1 MEINIEGVKIVLTQD
16 QLNQIDKQR
25 IEKLPKVED
34 INSIDVAEDILKNCI
49 KHTKYFSSEF
59 KRQKDWIKYQL
70 ETIIKAANFID
81 NGYKLYTPNF
91 NNNDILNYLP
101 YFKKS
106 SSDWLLY
113 CINGYSYGS
122 TCSVGL
128 YFKVEDTASL
138 ISKKHIE
145 LYIQYLQG

>member
-1 MEINIEGVKIVLTQD
+1 MEINVEGVKIVLTQD

-49 KHTKYFSSEF
+49 KHTKYFSSDF
-59 KRQKDWIKYQL
+59 KRQKDWINYQL

-91 NNNDILNYLP
+91 NNNYILNYLP

-106 SSDWLLY
+106 GSDWLLY
-113 CINGYSYGS
+113 CISAYNYSS

-145 LYIQYLQG
+145 LYNQYLQG